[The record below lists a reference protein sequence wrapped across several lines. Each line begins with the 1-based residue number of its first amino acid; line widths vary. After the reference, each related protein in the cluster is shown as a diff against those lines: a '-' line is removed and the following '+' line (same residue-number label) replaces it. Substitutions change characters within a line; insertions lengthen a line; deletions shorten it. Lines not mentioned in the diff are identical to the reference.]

1 MSERGITKRR
11 KMHATGYSASMSDE
25 KVMKMTMTIL
35 RFKSNKDMR
44 ARNLGGLL
52 RFHACG

>member
-1 MSERGITKRR
+1 MSERGVTKMRR
-11 KMHATGYSASMSDE
+11 MHATGYSASMSEE

-35 RFKSNKDMR
+35 GFKSNKDMR
-44 ARNLGGLL
+44 ARNLGGIQ